1 MWMRCPRVTPTGV
14 PGSWT
19 WAGGGGAGCPAL
31 PTWPGCEQ
39 RPCPPLW
46 PRLSALSPS
55 CTHTPSAPAAH
66 SCSELP
72 PRSPLR
78 ASVQAVP
85 SALKAF
91 PPLLYLSFSHS
102 PIKTKAGV
110 TSSRKPSLM
119 SPCPKLCWP
128 PTAPLGPL
136 PQQLPCCIIMVFSQR
151 LCMCVIFKS
160 RFK

>member
-1 MWMRCPRVTPTGV
+1 MSHGQACQVAGRGWGRPAPLCQ
-14 PGSWT
+14 PGPDVSE
-19 WAGGGGAGCPAL
+19 GPAHL
-31 PTWPGCEQ
+31 PGLASRRALCHAFTH
-39 RPCPPLW
+39 PLLQ
-46 PRLSALSPS
+46 P
-55 CTHTPSAPAAH
+55 HTAAR
-66 SCSELP
+66 SSRLP

-78 ASVQAVP
+78 AFVQAVP

-128 PTAPLGPL
+128 PTAPLFPL
-136 PQQLPCCIIMVFSQR
+136 PQQLPCCIIMVCSQT
-151 LCMCVIFKS
+151 LCMCVLFKS